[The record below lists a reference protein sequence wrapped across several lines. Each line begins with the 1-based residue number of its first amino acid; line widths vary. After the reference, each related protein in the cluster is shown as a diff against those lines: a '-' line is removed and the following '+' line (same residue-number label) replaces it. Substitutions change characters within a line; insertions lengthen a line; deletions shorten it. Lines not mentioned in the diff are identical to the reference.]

1 MKKNL
6 IRNIIKSALF
16 VLFTVLTV
24 YFFTYYSVLRP
35 AAYGALYKEYISA
48 SLVIIIC
55 FQNYFVLFPI
65 LYRKRKFLLYAVLT
79 VLSALFAAIAEEV
92 LVFPQVSEIIHQIN
106 DMTTKEYSIILAI
119 SLFTRNLCF
128 VGFFFLIRLLED
140 VAQENMEINDSLKRI
155 NNLVI
160 ANNDNS
166 NNKNKTITI
175 PLNDIVYCQQ
185 EENYTYLFT
194 TDGNKYNKNCSLSN
208 FANQL
213 GNQLVVR
220 ISRSIIVFYK
230 HVYSYDNNTVY
241 VVYSNKEK
249 VVGFKITDAYKDNAV
264 KLLKK
269 HTKPQLHSESTEDE
283 PNEAQYLEESV
294 KIINEKET
302 NPQTKKGKN
311 AQLVLEYI
319 NSHSNCKGSDI
330 ANHFHVSQST
340 VNRTLKQFRK
350 QGLIEYV
357 GSKKTGGY
365 RVIPP
370 QGPET
375 PQTPPPPR
383 NE

>member
-55 FQNYFVLFPI
+55 FLNYFVLFPY
-65 LYRKRKFLLYAVLT
+65 LYRKRKFHLYAVLS
-79 VLSALFAAIAEEV
+79 VSSALLAAFAEEM
-92 LVFPQVSEIIHQIN
+92 LIFPQVSEIIHQIN

-160 ANNDNS
+160 AKTDNS
-166 NNKNKTITI
+166 KNKNEIITI
-175 PLNDIVYCQQ
+175 PLNNIVYCQQ

-194 TDGNKYNKNCSLSN
+194 TDGSKYNRNCSLSN

-213 GNQLVVR
+213 GDQLVVR
-220 ISRSIIVFYK
+220 ISRSVIVFYK
-230 HVYSYDNNTVY
+230 HVYSYDNNDVY
-241 VVYSNKEK
+241 VEISNQED
-249 VVGFKITDAYKDNAV
+249 VIGFKITDAYRGNAM
-264 KLLKK
+264 KLLRK
-269 HTKPQLHSESTEDE
+269 HTKPKQNSKSTG
-283 PNEAQYLEESV
+283 EESNETPYLKESV
-294 KIINEKET
+294 EITNENGTFFTKNEKNT
-302 NPQTKKGKN
+302 QF
-311 AQLVLEYI
+311 LLEYI
-319 NSHSNCKGSDI
+319 NLHPECKGSDI
-330 ANHFHVSQST
+330 ANHIQVSLST
-340 VNRTLKQFRK
+340 VNRILAQLKAD
-350 QGLIEYV
+350 GLIEYV